1 MYMPRS
7 HRFWWPLEQDGQR
20 PQAGM
25 NPKMTRSPGATEVTP
40 GPTSSIT
47 AAPSWPPIIGSGQG
61 RSPVTMCSS
70 EWHSPDPPIR
80 TRTSPAFGGSSSISS
95 IFHGVPNSK
104 QIAARVVMLMRSLLQ
119 RPNRLASQAP
129 AGERPFASEGCLG

>member
-1 MYMPRS
+1 
-7 HRFWWPLEQDGQR
+7 
-20 PQAGM
+20 M

-104 QIAARVVMLMRSLLQ
+104 QIAARVVMLMRFLLQ
-119 RPNRLASQAP
+119 RPNRLASQGP